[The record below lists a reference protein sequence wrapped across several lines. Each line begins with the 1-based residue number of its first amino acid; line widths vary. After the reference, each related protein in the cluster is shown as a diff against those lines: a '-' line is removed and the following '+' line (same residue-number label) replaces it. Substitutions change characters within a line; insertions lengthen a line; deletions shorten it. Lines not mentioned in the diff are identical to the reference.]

1 MKCAKNSNVFLTN
14 LRQDNFVTKSITRY
28 AKVDYIVHVLRV
40 RVQIIHAYF
49 SLKNRDVGQLCVRN
63 NLLLTSSSRPQKS
76 ISVKVNGIKACSG
89 H

>member
-1 MKCAKNSNVFLTN
+1 M
-14 LRQDNFVTKSITRY
+14 Q
-28 AKVDYIVHVLRV
+28 VDRVHMLMV